1 LTDSDLLLAAI
12 RAQARALKLPTV
24 AREGDA
30 LARQALSEG
39 WGPLQYLR
47 TLLDA
52 ELATRAERAIERRL
66 HAARLPAQKT
76 LAQFD
81 WKRAHGL
88 ERARVEELG
97 RCAWITESRNV
108 VLLGPVGT
116 GKTHLATALGIE
128 AIKRGHHVAMH
139 ASCHDCRSGSVASR
153 S

>member
-1 LTDSDLLLAAI
+1 MTDSDLLLAAI

-24 AREGDA
+24 ARESDA

-76 LAQFD
+76 LAQC
-81 WKRAHGL
+81 RG
-88 ERARVEELG
+88 AR
-97 RCAWITESRNV
+97 
-108 VLLGPVGT
+108 
-116 GKTHLATALGIE
+116 
-128 AIKRGHHVAMH
+128 
-139 ASCHDCRSGSVASR
+139 SVR
-153 S
+153 VDP